1 MKNILISLLGVLVI
15 GLLAGY
21 GISWFLQEPE
31 GTGEKQAP
39 TITDELP
46 ARSVQLYFSDPEG
59 RYLVAESREIPGCA
73 DEGECVRGMVD
84 ALIAGP
90 KQGGIAVF
98 PKEARVLGVDIENDL
113 VRINFSRQL
122 VDFHPGGSLS
132 ELLTIYS
139 LANSL
144 NENFPYLR
152 QLQILLE
159 GEVRQ
164 TLKGHVRIDLPVYAD
179 YSLSRPPLG
188 DPESGS
194 GGLSVEKLIE
204 DAGGQ

>member
-1 MKNILISLLGVLVI
+1 MKNILISLLGVLVV

-31 GTGEKQAP
+31 PTGEKPAP

-46 ARSVQLYFSDPEG
+46 ARSVQLYFSDPG
-59 RYLVAESREIPGCA
+59 GNYLVAESRDIPGCT
-73 DEGECVRGMVD
+73 DEDECVRGMVE

-90 KQGGIAVF
+90 GPEAIAVL
-98 PKEARVLGVDIENDL
+98 PKETKVLGVDIENDL
-113 VRINFSRQL
+113 VRINFSRHL
-122 VDFHPGGSLS
+122 ADFHPGGSLS
-132 ELLTIYS
+132 ELLTVYS

-152 QLQILLE
+152 QLQILIE
-159 GEVRQ
+159 GEIRQ

-179 YSLSRPPLG
+179 YSLSRPPLTG
-188 DPESGS
+188 KESDND
-194 GGLSVEKLIE
+194 GLSVEKLIE
-204 DAGGQ
+204 DAGKQ